1 MSTYGKIVK
10 RSRRITTCFS
20 ENKHTSIYN
29 LFETRRSTRLAKN
42 SINTDNRTE
51 DQRNQSDVYVTD
63 DITISTNTT
72 STETIISSVT
82 SVLNY
87 IVVDETEDIISCDE
101 QFNPLL
107 STPLSNT
114 TSASLSSTT
123 STTLSAD
130 TTSVTSSSNT
140 ASSLSPI
147 RSAVSSPKQTDK
159 FYHGLKNTRP
169 FNDYLKQCYELNKLS
184 NLSSNKT
191 TTKPVSFNISDEFV
205 TIGHDSLEDC
215 KLFIQDCKANPINIK
230 AINSDANTITKMK
243 NSAIQLGIPES
254 NINQTTMYQFLNE
267 KNTLHKILYLD
278 YCGTLNGRRAHK
290 KNDIAVRPAIDVI
303 NAINK
308 AADNAV
314 IGITYAMRNN
324 KAVSFPAHGISSSE
338 ELRDKFIMLL
348 KRVSTYFG
356 KYLEFPT
363 NYSMSYSNSVNKS
376 QPMGLLIFHVH
387 DVCMSRRSAYKL
399 AKKDALAYI
408 NWADTCSTVE
418 AYRRNIW

>member
-42 SINTDNRTE
+42 NINTDNNRTE
-51 DQRNQSDVYVTD
+51 YQRSQPDVEK
-63 DITISTNTT
+63 TT
-72 STETIISSVT
+72 STETTSTETTSTKTIISSVT
-82 SVLNY
+82 TVSNC
-87 IVVDETEDIISCDE
+87 IVIDETEDIILCDE
-101 QFNPLL
+101 QFNRLL
-107 STPLSNT
+107 FTSSSNN
-114 TSASLSSTT
+114 A
-123 STTLSAD
+123 STTLQAD
-130 TTSVTSSSNT
+130 TTSATSLSKT
-140 ASSLSPI
+140 TLSLSPI
-147 RSAVSSPKQTDK
+147 RSAISSPKQTDK

-169 FNDYLKQCYELNKLS
+169 FNDYLKQCCELNELPK
-184 NLSSNKT
+184 LSSNKT
-191 TTKPVSFNISDEFV
+191 PTKLVSFNISDEFV

-215 KLFIQDCKANPINIK
+215 KLFIQDCKANPTNIK
-230 AINSDANTITKMK
+230 AINSDADTITKMK

-254 NINQTTMYQFLNE
+254 NMHQTTMCQFLNE

-278 YCGTLNGRRAHK
+278 YCGTLNGRRVHK

-324 KAVSFPAHGISSSE
+324 KAVSFPAHDISSSE

-387 DVCMSRRSAYKL
+387 DVCMSRRSAHKL

-408 NWADTCSTVE
+408 NWADTCNTVE